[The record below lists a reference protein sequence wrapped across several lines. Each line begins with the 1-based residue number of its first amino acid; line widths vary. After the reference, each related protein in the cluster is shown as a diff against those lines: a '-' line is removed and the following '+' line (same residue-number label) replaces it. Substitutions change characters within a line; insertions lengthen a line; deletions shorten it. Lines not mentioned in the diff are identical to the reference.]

1 MRAIIPKA
9 EKNKEKLGKYWDN
22 IKHNIATAIPELRYE
37 YTRRRWF
44 WVDGLK
50 SEKSNKPSKL
60 KLFFINFNLFFIF
73 KYKKEY
79 WNIKLIY
86 IFFK

>member
-1 MRAIIPKA
+1 MSAIIPKA

-60 KLFFINFNLFFIF
+60 NWSNYLKIYRLKLKI
-73 KYKKEY
+73 
-79 WNIKLIY
+79 
-86 IFFK
+86 

>member
-1 MRAIIPKA
+1 MSAIIPKA

-37 YTRRRWF
+37 YTRRRGF

-50 SEKSNKPSKL
+50 SEKSN
-60 KLFFINFNLFFIF
+60 IN
-73 KYKKEY
+73 
-79 WNIKLIY
+79 
-86 IFFK
+86 